1 VTKTRALELLRQT
14 ASRGYFRR
22 ADGDIAVQ
30 CPLTYGPAI
39 WQRPED
45 RHYIHVPISLYVTPE
60 DRRDAIVPH
69 LLSDCEILR
78 LATPHS
84 EGA

>member
-1 VTKTRALELLRQT
+1 MTKARALELLHQT
-14 ASRGYFRR
+14 ALRGHYRR
-22 ADGDIAVQ
+22 GDGDVAVQ

-39 WQRPED
+39 DQRPED
-45 RHYIHVPISLYVTPE
+45 RHYIRVPTGLYMTAE
-60 DRRDAIVPH
+60 NRRDAIVPH
-69 LLSDCEILR
+69 LLSDCDILR